1 VVSRSAIVAIGGN
14 ALIRAGERGTIPE
27 QIANAHRISQAIVA
41 LLKGGLR
48 IIITHG
54 NGPQVG
60 AALIRSERAAGQVY
74 EQPLDV
80 CVACTQGEIGYI
92 LQQAL
97 QHNLA
102 ERGMGQSVTMI
113 LTQMV
118 VRQQDPAFEQP
129 TKPIGPFYSE
139 EAAEHRKRL
148 YRWVMVEDSNRGFRR
163 VVPSPEPIEVVE
175 EEAIRA
181 ALSSGILVIAA
192 GGGGIPVVRE
202 NGGIRGVD
210 AVIDKDRASLLLASR
225 LSIETLIFSTDADY
239 IYLDYRKPGQRAL
252 NQVRASEMRSHYEAG
267 HFPPGSMGPKVEAA
281 LRFLDNGGKEVI
293 ITSLDNLYDAIHG
306 GAGTHILP

>member
-1 VVSRSAIVAIGGN
+1 VSRDALVAIGGN

-41 LLKGGLR
+41 LLKDGLR
-48 IIITHG
+48 IIVTHG

-74 EQPLDV
+74 EQGLDV

-97 QHNLA
+97 QHNLMEA
-102 ERGMGQSVTMI
+102 GLTRPVTVI

-118 VRQQDPAFEQP
+118 VQQDDPAFQKP

-139 EAAEHRKRL
+139 EDAVQRREVL
-148 YRWVMVEDSNRGFRR
+148 GWQMVEDANRGYRR
-163 VVPSPEPIEVVE
+163 VVASPEPLEIIE
-175 EEAIRA
+175 EEAIRTA
-181 ALSSGILVIAA
+181 SKCGMLVIAA
-192 GGGGIPVVRE
+192 GGGGIPVVRD
-202 NGGIRGVD
+202 NGAIHGVD

-225 LSIETLIFSTDADY
+225 LGVEMLIFTTDADY
-239 IYLDYRKPGQRAL
+239 VYLDYRQPAQKALKRIRAD
-252 NQVRASEMRSHYEAG
+252 EMRSYQEAG

-281 LRFLDNGGKEVI
+281 LRFLDAGGKKVI
-293 ITSLDNLYDAIHG
+293 ITSLENLYDAVHG
-306 GAGTHILP
+306 DAGTHILP